1 MNNQNQKTEQE
12 IRKSKELMLDRLD
25 SLHQSMAFLYSSML
39 ENFGDDTDK
48 ILMAQFNTIDD
59 LIEKLHKNA
68 MTAMN
73 KKIEEAK

>member
-48 ILMAQFNTIDD
+48 TLMEQFNTIDD
-59 LIEKLHKNA
+59 LVEKLHKNA